1 LHIETFM
8 DELDRNLLVLLRQ
21 NARTPAAALAKT
33 LKVSRATVQNRID
46 RMRDRGDIV
55 GFTLRGPVEGPEGQ
69 VRAIMSIAVEGR
81 KGEVVARALCS
92 LPEVEAVHTTN
103 GRWDLIAELVT
114 RDLGGFSGV
123 LDAVRLIDG
132 VTATETSLLLTTR
145 CL

>member
-1 LHIETFM
+1 M

-21 NARTPAAALAKT
+21 NARTPAAVLAKM

-46 RMRDRGDIV
+46 RMRDRGDIA
-55 GFTLRGPVEGPEGQ
+55 GFTLRGPPEGTADQ

-81 KGEVVARALCS
+81 KGEAVSRALCG

-123 LDAVRLIDG
+123 LDRVRLIDG
-132 VTATETSLLLTTR
+132 VTATETSLLLATR
-145 CL
+145 RL

>member
-1 LHIETFM
+1 M

-46 RMRDRGDIV
+46 RMRDRGDIF
-55 GFTLRGPVEGPEGQ
+55 GFTLRGPAEGTGGQ

-81 KGEVVARALCS
+81 KGELVSRALCG
-92 LPEVEAVHTTN
+92 LPEVEAVHATN
-103 GRWDLIAELVT
+103 GRWDLVAELTT

-132 VTATETSLLLTTR
+132 VTATETSLLLATR
-145 CL
+145 RL

>member
-1 LHIETFM
+1 M

-46 RMRDRGDIV
+46 RMRDRGDIA
-55 GFTLRGPVEGPEGQ
+55 GFTLRAPAEGTGH
-69 VRAIMSIAVEGR
+69 VRAIMSVAVEGR
-81 KGEVVARALCS
+81 KGEAVARALLT

-103 GRWDLIAELVT
+103 GRWDLIAELLA
-114 RDLGGFSGV
+114 RDLAGFSGV

-132 VTATETSLLLTTR
+132 VTATETSLLLATR
-145 CL
+145 RPSG